1 MHSAKGRQI
10 RAICDRTV
18 KIATRMQGTPKK
30 EVVQRQV
37 VRMQALLR
45 DGRLQEAEVAAYGIL
60 MDCKGRFSNEDEEA
74 AENHKT
80 SKTPTISVVSTVDIG
95 RSIKFV
101 RVAAGLRQG
110 EMAKRLGISQNYL
123 SLLENNKSEP
133 SLSLLRKI
141 ASEFNVPVSFLLLEG
156 SADFDS
162 GKPEVAELL
171 KEVHKLIRQLQE
183 SRIKEGEE
191 ELNGAGQPG
200 T

>member
-1 MHSAKGRQI
+1 MAIARGPQI

-18 KIATRMQGTPKK
+18 EIAARMQGTSTK

-45 DGRLQEAEVAAYGIL
+45 DGRLQEAENAAYGIL
-60 MDCKGRFSNEDEEA
+60 MYCIGQSGSEEEES
-74 AENHKT
+74 AENHET
-80 SKTPTISVVSTVDIG
+80 SKTPMLSVKNTVNIG

-110 EMAKRLGISQNYL
+110 EMAERLDISQNYL

-141 ASEFNVPVSFLLLEG
+141 SSEFHVPLSFLLLEG
-156 SADFDS
+156 SVEFDS
-162 GKPEVAELL
+162 DEPELADLL
-171 KEVHKLIRQLQE
+171 KEVQKLIHQLQE
-183 SRIKEGEE
+183 SRIKEGGEPP
-191 ELNGAGQPG
+191 NGSVNGSE
-200 T
+200 